1 MKAQHPTRQTYQKSE
16 IDKTHTAIKSQTR
29 NPLQT
34 NQSDCDKRFQSMS
47 SDLNLIQAQIETLK
61 RQDTNIKSKKQQSN
75 NQNYTNQHSHSKN
88 TALDPRSGG
97 QTQNVEILAATA
109 GTKKTMKILRNIG
122 EQFKNQVN
130 INATHHK
137 MQ

>member
-1 MKAQHPTRQTYQKSE
+1 MITS
-16 IDKTHTAIKSQTR
+16 R
-29 NPLQT
+29 NPLQM
-34 NQSDCDKRFQSMS
+34 NQYGCDKEISR
-47 SDLNLIQAQIETLK
+47 LQAQGENLE

-109 GTKKTMKILRNIG
+109 GTKKAMKILRNIG

>member
-1 MKAQHPTRQTYQKSE
+1 MWITIMITS
-16 IDKTHTAIKSQTR
+16 R
-29 NPLQT
+29 NPLQM
-34 NQSDCDKRFQSMS
+34 NQYGCDKEISR
-47 SDLNLIQAQIETLK
+47 LQAQGEHLK
-61 RQDTNIKSKKQQSN
+61 RQDTNIKIKKQQSN

-88 TALDPRSGG
+88 TVLDPRSWG

-109 GTKKTMKILRNIG
+109 GTKKTIKILRNIG
-122 EQFKNQVN
+122 EQLKNQVN

>member
-1 MKAQHPTRQTYQKSE
+1 MITS
-16 IDKTHTAIKSQTR
+16 R
-29 NPLQT
+29 NPLQM
-34 NQSDCDKRFQSMS
+34 NQYGCDKEISR
-47 SDLNLIQAQIETLK
+47 LQAQGENLE
-61 RQDTNIKSKKQQSN
+61 RQQSN